1 MFTMELHRFV
11 PNVAVQQLNN
21 SLPLDCS
28 QCCSYQQQGF
38 FEIWHDKTQHYQFYC
53 AEESFLLSFPMPDE
67 FLSLDSSLL
76 ADLKAPPVQTV
87 DVQPMTCTGFLVFPQ
102 EVRVVLL
109 ECAAKATI
117 SAHFYHCILLSSLY
131 TEPARKLQP

>member
-1 MFTMELHRFV
+1 MPSVT
-11 PNVAVQQLNN
+11 
-21 SLPLDCS
+21 
-28 QCCSYQQQGF
+28 CSYQQQGF
-38 FEIWHDKTQHYQFYC
+38 CEIWHDKTQHCQFYC
-53 AEESFLLSFPMPDE
+53 AEESFLLSFPVPDE

-76 ADLKAPPVQTV
+76 ADLKAPPVQSV

-117 SAHFYHCILLSSLY
+117 SAHFYHCTAYCHPCTQSQQESFSPKAFICIKNVYATLTSSL
-131 TEPARKLQP
+131 LHN